1 MPNNKYFDFHF
12 HPLFKQMLCNWE
24 DQYPSKVPL
33 NELVEN
39 IDLQNYL
46 LEKIDAMFLNI
57 LGNQSSVTQLQ
68 KGNVLLGV
76 ANIVALEF
84 GFADSRKGFGAIL
97 QSKITAPLDLRH
109 FSSVRESKTSYY
121 RMFLHEL
128 SMYRNLVALTKN
140 GTHPVK
146 FLTRK
151 QKQAIGDNDIIFAL
165 GIEGGH
171 NLCRDLVAK
180 KGWSDVGTAG
190 ANDDALWKD
199 FCSPLSAPAAR
210 SAESLKRLHA
220 ALWKE
225 NLDLLYVTLTHLTH
239 IDQQLLANHAF
250 GMKMLNHA
258 SFFPQGYGLE
268 QEGKDFITAAYEMKA
283 DGKSTPVLIDTKH
296 MSLKSRMDF
305 YDYRRQNGYTHPII
319 ASHVGVTGYTL
330 AEWKLAKAHAAP
342 AVKEGV
348 KVNEV
353 VTEPKHCG
361 TYGSIIVKDKYHFNP
376 WSINLMDEDIEEV
389 IESKGMIGVSL
400 DVRIL
405 GFESR
410 LGKLL
415 SGEHAE
421 YLSINE
427 YNWLFGR
434 GTDTDTALVD
444 TKTAEEALIPGKDTR
459 QPLALCFNIVHILAV
474 GKRMGLTDTWKYIS
488 IGSDFDG
495 LVNPVQLAE
504 DCSLRPALESTL
516 MRWLPV
522 AERAYDQE
530 HGSGALLPGVNGT
543 QRSMNTEPDLQMLKA
558 VVRGVLYENGRS
570 FLYNWYGADV
580 KQPLAVEAM
589 KMADVPVV
597 KAKKESIKK

>member
-24 DQYPSKVPL
+24 DNYPSSIPL
-33 NELVEN
+33 DGLENN
-39 IDLQNYL
+39 IDLKNYL
-46 LEKIDAMFLNI
+46 LEKVDSMFLNI
-57 LGNQSSVTQLQ
+57 LGSQSSVTQLQ

-97 QSKITAPLDLRH
+97 QSNITRPLDLRY
-109 FSSVRESKTSYY
+109 FRNVRESKTSYY
-121 RMFLHEL
+121 RLFLHEL
-128 SMYRNLVALTKN
+128 SMYRNLVALSAN
-140 GTHPVK
+140 GNHPVK
-146 FLTRK
+146 FLSRK
-151 QKQAIGDNDIIFAL
+151 QRTTIGDNDIIFAL

-171 NLCRDLVAK
+171 NLCRDFVAK
-180 KGWSDVGTAG
+180 KGYADVGTPG
-190 ANDDALWKD
+190 TKDDELWKD
-199 FCSPLSAPAAR
+199 FCKPLTAPQSR

-225 NLDLLYVTLTHLTH
+225 GLDLMYVTLTHLTH

-258 SFFPQGYGLE
+258 SFYPQGYGLE
-268 QEGKDFITAAYEMKA
+268 QEGRDFITAAYELTA
-283 DGKSTPVLIDTKH
+283 DGNPTPVLIDTKH

-305 YDYRRQNGYTHPII
+305 YDYRKLKGYTHPIV

-330 AEWKLAKAHAAP
+330 NEWKLAKAHAAP
-342 AVKEGV
+342 ATKEGV
-348 KVNEV
+348 RVNEL
-353 VTEPKHCG
+353 VTEPQKCG
-361 TYGSIIVKDKYHFNP
+361 TYGNLIVKDKYHFNP

-410 LGKLL
+410 VGQLL

-421 YLSINE
+421 YMSVNE
-427 YNWLFGR
+427 YNWAFGR
-434 GTDTDTALVD
+434 GTDTNTALVEVRG
-444 TKTAEEALIPGKDTR
+444 AEEALIPGKDTR
-459 QPLALCFNIVHILAV
+459 QPLALAFNIMHILAV
-474 GKRMGLTDTWKYIS
+474 GKRMGLTDAWKYIS

-530 HGSGALLPGVNGT
+530 HGCGALLPGTNGT
-543 QRSMNTEPDLQMLKA
+543 QRSMGTEPDLKMLQT
-558 VVRGVLYENGRS
+558 VVRDVLYENGRR
-570 FLYNWYGADV
+570 FVYNWANM
-580 KQPLAVEAM
+580 PLVHPAAEEAALTNVAIPVEAIT
-589 KMADVPVV
+589 KI
-597 KAKKESIKK
+597 E